1 MEESIGYLP
10 TSDELVYM
18 GIFSL
23 VGGSTTEAYTLDFS
37 ILTNYPEL
45 SDSGEPNENAQEAAA
60 LNLGSSGATV
70 SGMINSPVD
79 NDWYSFTVID
89 SPRYNKMRLNL
100 TERPLS
106 PQQSWGE

>member
-1 MEESIGYLP
+1 MPGVLYSEALEQGSVFIKMSHYIPYLNGGETLEESIGYLP

-45 SDSGEPNENAQEAAA
+45 SDSGE
-60 LNLGSSGATV
+60 
-70 SGMINSPVD
+70 
-79 NDWYSFTVID
+79 
-89 SPRYNKMRLNL
+89 
-100 TERPLS
+100 
-106 PQQSWGE
+106 